1 MSSSKEDLALKWAQ
15 ISEKKKRHAEA
26 QKRYRSKKGIQK
38 RSEKSPKDQAYLRE
52 LDRKN
57 QKNKKANMTEEERD
71 IFKAKDRKRKA
82 EERKAKKEKE
92 RKAEAE
98 IDDLNTQ
105 KRKKLIQKKNR
116 RTQMK
121 IRNKRTEE
129 EKERRNAEQTERM
142 RMFRS
147 EMTIQCKKL
156 AVMKAKVG
164 MRACSKFGYLREYKQ
179 RKRRDET
186 DPYRYGDA
194 GVSRNGYS
202 ILTLYLSRR
211 RKQKLITRSYR
222 VSEEAAEIQ
231 RKENLKR
238 MNRIRVNRHRQK
250 MKKLLEEPAIIEE
263 NGEKCEYEK
272 LREKN
277 IQEFERLK
285 KQSGLFD

>member
-1 MSSSKEDLALKWAQ
+1 MKR
-15 ISEKKKRHAEA
+15 KKRHSEA
-26 QKRYRSKKGIQK
+26 QKRYRRKKGIQK
-38 RSEKSPKDQAYLRE
+38 RSEKSPEDQAHLKE

-222 VSEEAAEIQ
+222 VSEEAAEMQ

-250 MKKLLEEPAIIEE
+250 MKKLLEEPVIIEE
-263 NGEKCEYEK
+263 NGEKCKYET

-277 IQEFERLK
+277 IQKFERLK

>member
-1 MSSSKEDLALKWAQ
+1 
-15 ISEKKKRHAEA
+15 
-26 QKRYRSKKGIQK
+26 
-38 RSEKSPKDQAYLRE
+38 
-52 LDRKN
+52 
-57 QKNKKANMTEEERD
+57 MTEEERD

-92 RKAEAE
+92 RKEE

-164 MRACSKFGYLREYKQ
+164 MRTCSKFGYLRKYKQ

-250 MKKLLEEPAIIEE
+250 MKKLLEEPVLIEE

>member
-1 MSSSKEDLALKWAQ
+1 MSTSKEDLALKWAQ
-15 ISEKKKRHAEA
+15 ISEKKKRHSEA
-26 QKRYRSKKGIQK
+26 QKRYRRKKEIQK
-38 RSEKSPKDQAYLRE
+38 RSEKSPEDQAHLKE

-92 RKAEAE
+92 RKAE

-164 MRACSKFGYLREYKQ
+164 MRACSKFGYLREYKK

-231 RKENLKR
+231 RKEKLKR

-250 MKKLLEEPAIIEE
+250 MKKLLEEPVIIEE

>member
-1 MSSSKEDLALKWAQ
+1 
-15 ISEKKKRHAEA
+15 
-26 QKRYRSKKGIQK
+26 
-38 RSEKSPKDQAYLRE
+38 
-52 LDRKN
+52 
-57 QKNKKANMTEEERD
+57 
-71 IFKAKDRKRKA
+71 
-82 EERKAKKEKE
+82 
-92 RKAEAE
+92 
-98 IDDLNTQ
+98 
-105 KRKKLIQKKNR
+105 
-116 RTQMK
+116 
-121 IRNKRTEE
+121 
-129 EKERRNAEQTERM
+129 
-142 RMFRS
+142 MFRS

-164 MRACSKFGYLREYKQ
+164 MRACSKFA
-179 RKRRDET
+179 
-186 DPYRYGDA
+186 YRYGDA
-194 GVSRNGYS
+194 GVSKNGYS

-238 MNRIRVNRHRQK
+238 INRIRVNRHRQK
-250 MKKLLEEPAIIEE
+250 MKMLLEEPVIIEE

>member
-92 RKAEAE
+92 RKAE

-164 MRACSKFGYLREYKQ
+164 MRACSKFA
-179 RKRRDET
+179 
-186 DPYRYGDA
+186 YRYGDA
-194 GVSRNGYS
+194 GVSKNGYS

-238 MNRIRVNRHRQK
+238 INRIRVNRHRQK
-250 MKKLLEEPAIIEE
+250 MKMLLEEPVIIEE